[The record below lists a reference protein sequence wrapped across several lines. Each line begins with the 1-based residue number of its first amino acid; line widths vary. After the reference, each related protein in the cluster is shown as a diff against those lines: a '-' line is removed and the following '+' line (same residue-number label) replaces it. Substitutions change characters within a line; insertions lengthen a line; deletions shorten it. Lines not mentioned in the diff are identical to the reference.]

1 MITAVYIPKIF
12 VIFVWREMLYGYSR
26 FYLLKSDR
34 KTMVSAQR
42 ILFTTELQMYEQL
55 NVFVHLK
62 DRQYVWVYMFNVYVY
77 SIYEFS
83 EMLAIDFTIP
93 WSEIIVSRHWLWD
106 ILLPVRRVLL
116 RFLYLVLREREKQLR
131 WWKPWSR

>member
-1 MITAVYIPKIF
+1 
-12 VIFVWREMLYGYSR
+12 
-26 FYLLKSDR
+26 
-34 KTMVSAQR
+34 MVSAQR
-42 ILFTTELQMYEQL
+42 IIFTTELQMYEQL
-55 NVFVHLK
+55 NVFVHFK